1 MTSNSLALLNQLR
14 PVSVGFN
21 DLFARFE
28 SMFDDGMS
36 PTLNQRYVSN
46 YPPYNIVQV
55 DESNYEIQV
64 ALAGFTKDDISVTVT
79 EGYVTI
85 ESVMPETTD
94 ESCSLVT
101 TTLHK
106 GISTRWF
113 KRSFTIA
120 DAIEVTGAKLADGML
135 TISLVKQLPEEP
147 EVQIIEIQ

>member
-36 PTLNQRYVSN
+36 PTLNQRYISN

-55 DESNYEIQV
+55 DKSNYEIQV

-79 EGYVTI
+79 EGYVTV
-85 ESVMPETTD
+85 ESTVPDSTD
-94 ESCSLVT
+94 EPDQESR
-101 TTLHK
+101 TLHK

-120 DAIEVTGAKLADGML
+120 DTVEVTGATLADGML
-135 TISLVKQLPEEP
+135 TISLAKQLPEEP
-147 EVQIIEIQ
+147 EVQIIDIK

>member
-1 MTSNSLALLNQLR
+1 MTSNRLAVLNQLR

-36 PTLNQRYVSN
+36 PTLNQRYISN
-46 YPPYNIVQV
+46 YPPYNIVQL
-55 DESNYEIQV
+55 DKSNYEISV

-79 EGYVTI
+79 EGYVTV
-85 ESVMPETTD
+85 ESIMPESSD
-94 ESCSLVT
+94 EPDQESR
-101 TTLHK
+101 TLHK

-120 DAIEVTGAKLADGML
+120 DDVEVTGAKLADGML
-135 TISLVKQLPEEP
+135 TITLVKQLPEEP
-147 EVQIIEIQ
+147 EVRVIEIK